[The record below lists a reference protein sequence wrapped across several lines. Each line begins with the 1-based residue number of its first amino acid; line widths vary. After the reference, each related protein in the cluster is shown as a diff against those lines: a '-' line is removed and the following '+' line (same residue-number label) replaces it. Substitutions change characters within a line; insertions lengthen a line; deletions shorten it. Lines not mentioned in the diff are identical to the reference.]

1 MFKHSYLFMCVS
13 VFSDTSYEKLVGDKD
28 RRGSVPAV
36 PAAVEEDAAMMDTPT
51 ATPSRFTVSK

>member
-1 MFKHSYLFMCVS
+1 MCVS